1 MVAVPLGEVGQAEP
15 PVVPAAVASEH
26 HQHHDHEDEDE
37 DEDDLG
43 DDEEDDHD
51 EDKDDHRGDDE
62 ILVHERPTQLPF
74 AKNLFLPRC
83 SCTSSLS
90 SSAPSS
96 LS

>member
-1 MVAVPLGEVGQAEP
+1 MVEVPLGEVGQVEP
-15 PVVPAAVASEH
+15 PVVPVAVASEH
-26 HQHHDHEDEDE
+26 HDHDHEGE
-37 DEDDLG
+37 DEDDCG
-43 DDEEDDHD
+43 DGEEV
-51 EDKDDHRGDDE
+51 EDGHGDDDE

>member
-15 PVVPAAVASEH
+15 PVVPVAVASEH
-26 HQHHDHEDEDE
+26 HDHDHEGE